1 MRTLDAT
8 MSARYFPNVSPRAYY
23 SPYDLKVH
31 MPEEPVDPAL
41 AADPAYKAQ
50 WIKDRHP
57 VLVHEY
63 QHSIDHL
70 GTVAGRQLLD
80 GLFGAL
86 HALDRQ
92 DRNDVSQLWR
102 MIKFHDVQRRFFRRG
117 YYTTADRLYR
127 PSGNEPPR
135 WIWEPS
141 VGATFDVNGRVNEDD
156 PVLFIRFTDADTG
169 QLVSRQ
175 PLSAAALFEARAVY
189 VELES
194 EAFSLHGRGPGSLEW
209 QAFVNRQIDLL
220 YDQTL
225 TDYSAPA
232 HIVASVARVT
242 NSLEA
247 YQLAAYVAGVVLNLP
262 PDLVFRFRLPARLNV
277 RDAARRLR
285 RLADRRDPGLL
296 FASIVAAAPEYRGD
310 ALQWLEGGMREAG
323 LPSIETVFNAAYRH
337 LIKPTAGEVG
347 IFRSVYFQL
356 LANGS
361 GNNGRLADGLGLL
374 DVKRFQHLGTVQGPM
389 SIPTTVV
396 RQNWNLPSAIPPLDS
411 EGEAAMSQAASDIQ
425 SFMSGFLEAC
435 R

>member
-1 MRTLDAT
+1 MRTLDAK

-31 MPEEPVDPAL
+31 LPEEPVDPAL
-41 AADPAYKAQ
+41 TADPAYKAQ

-57 VLVHEY
+57 VIVHEY
-63 QHSIDHL
+63 QHSIDHI

-80 GLFGAL
+80 GLFGAI

-92 DRNDVSQLWR
+92 ERNDVSQLWR
-102 MIKFHDVQRRFFRRG
+102 MIKFHDVQRRFYRRD
-117 YYTTADRLYR
+117 YYTTADRMYR

-135 WIWEPS
+135 WVWEPS
-141 VGATFDVNGRVNEDD
+141 VGSTFDVNGRINEDD
-156 PVLFIRFTDADTG
+156 PILFIRFTDADTE

-175 PLSAAALFEARAVY
+175 PLSAAALFETRAVY

-194 EAFSLHGRGPGSLEW
+194 EAFSLHRRGPGSPEW
-209 QAFVNRQIDLL
+209 RAFAKRQIDQL

-225 TDYSAPA
+225 TDYSAPT
-232 HIVASVARVT
+232 HMVASVTRVS

-262 PDLVFRFRLPARLNV
+262 PDLTFRFRLPDRLNI

-296 FASIVAAAPEYRGD
+296 FASIVAAAPEYHGD
-310 ALQWLEGGMREAG
+310 ARQWLEGGMREVG
-323 LPSIETVFNAAYRH
+323 LPPIETVFRAAYRH
-337 LIKPTAGEVG
+337 LISPTAGEVG

-361 GNNGRLADGLGLL
+361 GNNGRLADGFGLL
-374 DVKRFQHLGTVQGPM
+374 DVKRLQQLGTVHGPM
-389 SIPTTVV
+389 SVPTTVV
-396 RQNWNLPSAIPPLDS
+396 RQNWNLRSAIPPLDD
-411 EGEAAMSQAASDIQ
+411 EGEAAMSRAASELQ
-425 SFMSGFLEAC
+425 SFMGGFLEAC